1 LENKM
6 REVDQKLLNFAV
18 NESFNENDYYV
29 SSSNYFAKNIIQTW
43 PKWEKKIINITGEK
57 YCGKTHL
64 STIFKIKSN
73 ALYLYSNKINNNSI
87 KRIKLYNSIIIED
100 LDESFDEKLLY
111 SIFNLVEQDN
121 KYLLISSIKPIDTMK
136 FKLPDLVSR
145 LKNCIIAK
153 IEQPD
158 DDLIYAIILKSFSD
172 RQIKLDNKIIDYII
186 KRIARSYSKMQEFIY
201 KIDELSLKKKKS
213 INFKIIKEIIN

>member
-1 LENKM
+1 M
-6 REVDQKLLNFAV
+6 RELDQKLLDFGIEV
-18 NESFNENDYYV
+18 SFDENDYYV
-29 SSSNYFAKNIIQTW
+29 SKSNYFAKNIIEAW
-43 PKWEKKIINITGEK
+43 PKWEKKIVNLTGEE
-57 YCGKTHL
+57 YSGKTHL
-64 STIFKIKSN
+64 SKIFKNKSN
-73 ALYLYSNKINNNSI
+73 ALYLYSNNIEDKIL
-87 KRIKLYNSIIIED
+87 KKIKLSNNIIIED
-100 LDESFDEKLLY
+100 LEESFDEKLLY

-121 KYLLISSIKPIDTMK
+121 KYLLISSKKPIDSMK
-136 FKLPDLVSR
+136 FKLPDLISR

-158 DDLIYAIILKSFSD
+158 DELIYAIILKSFSD

-186 KRIARSYSKMQEFIY
+186 KRIARSYSKMHEFIY